1 MISSLNVLSASAIF
15 VFVISA
21 IPQIRKIR
29 IRKSSGDVSLS
40 MALLIAG
47 GNLMMLVRALG
58 ICDVWFSVN
67 YAFQLALWLTVVL
80 LICRYR
86 S

>member
-1 MISSLNVLSASAIF
+1 MPLDFMISSLNVLSASAIC

-29 IRKSSGDVSLS
+29 IRKSSGDVGLS

-67 YAFQLALWLTVVL
+67 YAF
-80 LICRYR
+80 
-86 S
+86 